1 VKDPLNYALRDQKIP
16 GDSYCKYLEIIM
28 RRYLSWA
35 DQINYMVL
43 KTCRALH
50 FVTRI
55 EKRGNQNTK
64 IIAYTSLVRPILEY
78 GAGCW
83 NPCR

>member
-1 VKDPLNYALRDQKIP
+1 
-16 GDSYCKYLEIIM
+16 M
-28 RRYLSWA
+28 RRDLSWA

-43 KTCRALH
+43 KACRALH
-50 FVTRI
+50 FVMRI

-64 IIAYTSLVRPILEY
+64 IIAYTSLVLPILEY

-83 NPCR
+83 DQAGNVR